1 VAGIYSPTFRT
12 DLEKSTLMRLNMI
25 FMNRTLNQALLQF
38 CLCLLPI
45 SVTFAQLTLEQ
56 CQELSKKNY
65 PLIKQKELIAQT
77 REYTIANV
85 HAGYLPQFTLNAQ
98 VTYQSDVTR
107 VPIDL
112 PGLAIKPLSKD
123 QYKVY
128 GEVNQTILDGGTI
141 KQNVAVADASSQV
154 EQQKWEVE
162 LYKLKERVNQIF
174 FGVLLMDQQLAQADL
189 VKKDLQTSLT
199 RMEASI
205 QNGISFRTNADI
217 LQAEILKTNQRI
229 IETKSLRMSYLD
241 MLSIFINQPLDE
253 GTSLVTPQ
261 VTSATEAADIHRPEL
276 NLYNSQKLLVS
287 SQYNASNTRN
297 MPKLGFFLQAGY
309 GKPGLNVLKNEF
321 DTYYIG
327 GFRLNWNFSGF
338 YNTKRDRQ
346 LMEVNNQSIDT
357 QRDLFLFNTKL
368 SLKQNSNDISRLSE
382 LMKVDEQIIALR
394 ERIKQIAKAQLDN
407 GVITANDYLRE
418 LNAEDQAKQNETL
431 HRVQW
436 MLAQLNYKTTSGNE

>member
-1 VAGIYSPTFRT
+1 
-12 DLEKSTLMRLNMI
+12 
-25 FMNRTLNQALLQF
+25 MNAILKQALLQLWI
-38 CLCLLPI
+38 CSWSI
-45 SVTFAQLTLEQ
+45 SFAFAQLTLEQ

-65 PLIKQKELIAQT
+65 PLIKQKELISQT

-85 HAGYLPQFTLNAQ
+85 HSGYLPQFTLNAQ

-141 KQNVAVADASSQV
+141 KQNAAVADANSQV
-154 EQQKWEVE
+154 EQQKLEVE
-162 LYKLKERVNQIF
+162 LYKVRERVNQIF
-174 FGVLLMDQQLAQADL
+174 FGVLLMDQQLVQADL
-189 VKKDLQTSLT
+189 VKKDLQTSLA

-229 IETKSLRMSYLD
+229 IETKSMRSSYLD

-253 GTSLVTPQ
+253 GTSLATPQ
-261 VTSATEAADIHRPEL
+261 ITPVTESADIARPEL
-276 NLYNSQKLLVS
+276 NLYNTQKLLIA
-287 SQYNASNTRN
+287 SQYHASNTRN

-368 SLKQNSNDISRLSE
+368 SLRQNSNDISRLSD
-382 LMKVDEQIIALR
+382 LMTVDEQIITLR
-394 ERIKQIAKAQLDN
+394 KRIKETAKAQLDN

-418 LNAEDQAKQNETL
+418 LNAEDLAKQNETL

-436 MLAQLNYKTTSGNE
+436 MLAQLNYKTTSGNEQ

>member
-1 VAGIYSPTFRT
+1 MNA
-12 DLEKSTLMRLNMI
+12 I
-25 FMNRTLNQALLQF
+25 FKQALLQLWI
-38 CLCLLPI
+38 CSWSI
-45 SVTFAQLTLEQ
+45 SFAFAQLTLEQ

-65 PLIKQKELIAQT
+65 PLIKQKELISQT

-85 HAGYLPQFTLNAQ
+85 HSGYLPQFTLNAQ

-141 KQNVAVADASSQV
+141 KQNAAVADANSQV
-154 EQQKWEVE
+154 EQQKLGVE
-162 LYKLKERVNQIF
+162 LYKVRDRVNQIF
-174 FGVLLMDQQLAQADL
+174 FGVLLMDQQLVQADL
-189 VKKDLQTSLT
+189 VKKDLQTSLS

-229 IETKSLRMSYLD
+229 IETKSMRSSYLD
-241 MLSIFINQPLDE
+241 MLSIFINQPLDD
-253 GTSLVTPQ
+253 GTSLVAPQ
-261 VTSATEAADIHRPEL
+261 ITSVTESADIARPEL
-276 NLYNSQKLLVS
+276 NLYNTQKLLIA
-287 SQYNASNTRN
+287 SQYHASNTRN

-346 LMEVNNQSIDT
+346 LMEVNSQSIDT

-368 SLKQNSNDISRLSE
+368 SLRQNSNDISRLSD
-382 LMKVDEQIIALR
+382 LMMVDEQIITLR
-394 ERIKQIAKAQLDN
+394 KRIKETAKAQLDN

-418 LNAEDQAKQNETL
+418 LNAEDLAKQNETL

-436 MLAQLNYKTTSGNE
+436 MLAQLNYKTTSGNEQ

>member
-1 VAGIYSPTFRT
+1 
-12 DLEKSTLMRLNMI
+12 
-25 FMNRTLNQALLQF
+25 MNAILKQALLQLWI
-38 CLCLLPI
+38 CSWSI
-45 SVTFAQLTLEQ
+45 SFASAQLTLEQ

-65 PLIKQKELIAQT
+65 PLIKQKELISQT
-77 REYTIANV
+77 REYTIANI
-85 HAGYLPQFTLNAQ
+85 HSGYLPQFTLNAQ

-112 PGLAIKPLSKD
+112 PVLAIKPLSKD

-141 KQNVAVADASSQV
+141 KQNAAVADANSQV
-154 EQQKWEVE
+154 EQQKLEVE
-162 LYKLKERVNQIF
+162 LYKVRERVNQIF
-174 FGVLLMDQQLAQADL
+174 FGVLLTDQQLVQADL
-189 VKKDLQTSLT
+189 VKKDLQTSLA

-217 LQAEILKTNQRI
+217 LQAEILKINQRI
-229 IETKSLRMSYLD
+229 IETKSMRSSYLD

-253 GTSLVTPQ
+253 GTSLATPQ
-261 VTSATEAADIHRPEL
+261 ITPVTESADIARPEL
-276 NLYNSQKLLVS
+276 NLYNTQKLLIA
-287 SQYNASNTRN
+287 SQYHASNTRN

-368 SLKQNSNDISRLSE
+368 SLRQNSNDIARLSD
-382 LMKVDEQIIALR
+382 LMTVDEQIITLR
-394 ERIKQIAKAQLDN
+394 KRIKETAKAQLDN
-407 GVITANDYLRE
+407 GVITASDYLRE
-418 LNAEDQAKQNETL
+418 LNAEDLAKQNETL